1 MLLSSELDC
10 AASIRGVLCPD
21 DGVWNCRLDGK
32 TLQIGVHSGPLGS
45 PGDSRSE
52 IGDADAIALVVHYMD
67 VITLDQLRD
76 TCTLLRDHHGKVAV
90 FLYREEGEVDCK
102 MSCPSCGQKL
112 WVRDTDVGKRGRCPN
127 CKKAFMLPDQAEH
140 IRAELALDPGISI
153 TRVEGGN
160 ISSSKSAMRMLVDQL
175 GE

>member
-1 MLLSSELDC
+1 MSSELDC

-21 DGVWNCRLDGK
+21 DGVWHYQLDGQ
-32 TLQIGVHSGPLGS
+32 TLQIGVQGGLLDS
-45 PGDSRSE
+45 PGDSQPE

-76 TCTLLRDHHGKVAV
+76 TCSLLRDHQGKVAV
-90 FLYREEGEVDCK
+90 FLYREEGEIDYK

-127 CKKAFMLPDQAEH
+127 CKKAFMLPDQTEH
-140 IRAELALDPGISI
+140 VRAELTLDPGISI

-160 ISSSKSAMRMLVDQL
+160 ISSLKSAMRVLVDQL